1 MFRLA
6 GTRDGGSPD
15 SAKRAAVN
23 EPAVSNVLLLLFGL
37 LLLATS
43 VASGVYAKWL
53 LLELLFAGFFVDSLA
68 REQTKDRAEET
79 VVDDLMDILV
89 ANCNVLLTWLLVTPT
104 SLLFGDVF
112 FVVYVGVQT
121 DSLGILD
128 TFEEDS
134 EKKNSCQWYLH
145 SGDG

>member
-1 MFRLA
+1 MMFCLA
-6 GTRDGGSPD
+6 GTLDGGSPD

-23 EPAVSNVLLLLFGL
+23 EPAVSNVLLLLFWL

-43 VASGVYAKWL
+43 VASGVYSKWL

-89 ANCNVLLTWLLVTPT
+89 ADCNVLLTWLLVTPT

-121 DSLGILD
+121 GSIGILD

-134 EKKNSCQWYLH
+134 VEEE
-145 SGDG
+145 